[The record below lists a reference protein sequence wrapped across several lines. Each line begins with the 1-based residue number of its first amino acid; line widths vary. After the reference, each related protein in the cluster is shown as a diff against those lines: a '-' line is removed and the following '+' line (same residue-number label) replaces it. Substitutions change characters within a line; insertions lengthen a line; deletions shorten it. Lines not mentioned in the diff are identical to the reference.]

1 MNTSTQTNQTE
12 LIIISPFI
20 YSLLNILSTNV
31 AIPHIIAGII
41 GIPSALLYIFELI
54 ILYKKW
60 KEFKSSFFVLFSLR
74 AIICLINLCFSYVN
88 QRFLKFGWF
97 IPIYQQLPTVVLSI
111 FYFFIY
117 YPFHVED
124 LASIFMIINRL
135 SAIAV
140 PMEYEEA
147 REDF

>member
-1 MNTSTQTNQTE
+1 MNTSTTQTE

-74 AIICLINLCFSYVN
+74 AIIVKFKFKKN
-88 QRFLKFGWF
+88 FLER
-97 IPIYQQLPTVVLSI
+97 V
-111 FYFFIY
+111 
-117 YPFHVED
+117 
-124 LASIFMIINRL
+124 
-135 SAIAV
+135 
-140 PMEYEEA
+140 
-147 REDF
+147 

>member
-1 MNTSTQTNQTE
+1 MNTSTPTTNQTE
-12 LIIISPFI
+12 LIILSPFI

-74 AIICLINLCFSYVN
+74 AIISLTNLFLSYLN
-88 QRFLKFGWF
+88 QRFLKFSWF
-97 IPIYQQLPTVVLSI
+97 VSTYQQMPNLLLAT

-117 YPFHVED
+117 YPFHVEN
-124 LASIFMIINRL
+124 LIGVLLIINRL
-135 SAIAV
+135 TSILF
-140 PMEYEEA
+140 PLEYEKA
-147 REDF
+147 GI